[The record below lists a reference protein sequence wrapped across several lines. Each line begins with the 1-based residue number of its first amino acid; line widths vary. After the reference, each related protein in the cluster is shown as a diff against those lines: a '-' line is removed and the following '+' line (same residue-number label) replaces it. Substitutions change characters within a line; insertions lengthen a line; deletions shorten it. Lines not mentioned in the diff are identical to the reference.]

1 MRGCPAGR
9 SMRTI
14 VAARWWWAA
23 LGALA
28 FLAGRA
34 SAGPDRHWSTWD
46 GDDWRGLGPEAQ
58 LAYTDGFLTGAG
70 FAQAAGSGRGM
81 AVDSAGLRD
90 TMAALHRSGRFR
102 FPYGANV
109 YVSRLNDY
117 YWWENHRPL
126 PTWYAFWEVNTSLT
140 GPTTEPAR

>member
-1 MRGCPAGR
+1 MA
-9 SMRTI
+9 
-14 VAARWWWAA
+14 VRWWWAA
-23 LGALA
+23 LAAAG

-34 SAGPDRHWSTWD
+34 SAGLGPDRHWSAWD
-46 GDDWRGLGPEAQ
+46 GNDWRSLGPEART
-58 LAYTDGFLTGAG
+58 AYTDGFLTGAG
-70 FAQAAGSGRGM
+70 FAQAAGGGTGGSV

-90 TMAALHRSGRFR
+90 TMVALHRSGRFR

-109 YVSRLNDY
+109 YVTRINDY

-140 GPTTEPAR
+140 GPTIEPAR

>member
-1 MRGCPAGR
+1 MR
-9 SMRTI
+9 
-14 VAARWWWAA
+14 VARRWWWTTLVA
-23 LGALA
+23 GG

-34 SAGPDRHWSTWD
+34 SAGLNPGRHWSERD
-46 GDDWRGLGPEAQ
+46 GSDWRALGPEAQ
-58 LAYTDGFLTGAG
+58 VAYTDGFLAGAG
-70 FAQAAGSGRGM
+70 FAQAAGP
-81 AVDSAGLRD
+81 AADSAGLRD
-90 TMAALHRSGRFR
+90 TMAALRRSGRFR

-109 YVSRLNDY
+109 YVTRINDY